1 LGFSLSRC
9 IAARRSDSILCLR
22 HDRRYGHFFVFFK
35 EIDMNL
41 RALTEKQLMI
51 AQRLSDGLTVEEIA
65 AERHRSVQ
73 TIRKHVEQARDRLG
87 ARNLA
92 HLVALTL
99 RQGMIH

>member
-1 LGFSLSRC
+1 
-9 IAARRSDSILCLR
+9 
-22 HDRRYGHFFVFFK
+22 
-35 EIDMNL
+35 MNL

-99 RQGMIH
+99 GHDSLIFGVLYAAALLSRC